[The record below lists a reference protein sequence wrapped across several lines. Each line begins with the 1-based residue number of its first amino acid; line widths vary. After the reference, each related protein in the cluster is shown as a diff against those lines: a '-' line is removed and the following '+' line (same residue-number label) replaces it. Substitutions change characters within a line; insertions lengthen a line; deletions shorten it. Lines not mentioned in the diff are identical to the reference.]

1 METSFV
7 TIDGYEL
14 KMRMKGEGLSILI
27 LPGGG
32 ESIQP
37 YYPLQDRL
45 ADKHYKVYL
54 PELPSLPGERFSPR
68 FMSLED
74 WADWLDKLLVVLSIE
89 TTVLITHSYGGRI
102 ALQYIL
108 ENLQKCSA
116 AVFISPGLTNNRWQ
130 YIFWHYLFGET
141 VRFFH
146 LYPFLPKGMRWMRND
161 NAYKSAL
168 LLLSPIKEKQE
179 LKIPS
184 LVLVGKRDPIRILIT
199 GWKKLAGEITVQEM
213 DWDHSPQK
221 RAPESLVEVIDKFI
235 KNEA

>member
-1 METSFV
+1 
-7 TIDGYEL
+7 
-14 KMRMKGEGLSILI
+14 
-27 LPGGG
+27 
-32 ESIQP
+32 
-37 YYPLQDRL
+37 
-45 ADKHYKVYL
+45 
-54 PELPSLPGERFSPR
+54 
-68 FMSLED
+68 
-74 WADWLDKLLVVLSIE
+74 
-89 TTVLITHSYGGRI
+89 
-102 ALQYIL
+102 
-108 ENLQKCSA
+108 
-116 AVFISPGLTNNRWQ
+116 
-130 YIFWHYLFGET
+130 
-141 VRFFH
+141 
-146 LYPFLPKGMRWMRND
+146 MRND